1 MAKIEPVESLEVAL
15 AVLAVVEELT
25 AEAEAE
31 HMNLK
36 VMSNNREQALVLVH
50 RSLEVSIAGRQ
61 VAFCQ
66 RANSDEVIVYYGGDE
81 QFCASTNQPLSE
93 RGWRRNRIFGP
104 DDTRAAAE
112 FIHHYLTTGEIPAE
126 T

>member
-15 AVLAVVEELT
+15 AVLAAVEGLT

-36 VMSNNREQALVLVH
+36 VMSSNREQALVIVY
-50 RSLEVSIAGRQ
+50 RNLEVSIGGRQ

-66 RANSDEVIVYYGGDE
+66 RATSDEIVVYYGDDK
-81 QFCASTNQPLSE
+81 QFNASTNQPLCE
-93 RGWRRNRIFGP
+93 QGWRRNRTFGP
-104 DDTRAAAE
+104 DDTRPAAE
-112 FIHHYLTTGEIPAE
+112 FIHHFLTTGEAPAE